1 MLSGI
6 FVSIFFHAI
15 IITLGVYG
23 LPLIQKTSIEQE
35 IPMVVEIV
43 PVALATNIP
52 TIPKPRKSSAKKK
65 IKFVKNLP
73 VVKEKKIIAPL
84 NKPQEIRET
93 APAPPSPE
101 PKPKPKAKPKA
112 KAKVKID
119 KIELIKKQKK
129 RLKVR
134 KKLAKVRPRR
144 KPEPPDRFAM
154 VLKNLEKDFK
164 RSTPQKKPVVKKKI
178 KTETDLMA
186 RLSKSL
192 SSNPTEFD
200 LDKRVTMNERHA
212 MINAVKRRMEP
223 CWNFQAGSRKAQD
236 IIVEIEV
243 KLRPDGHVLGA
254 IITNR
259 SELKSDPFK
268 LAAGESALRA
278 VLNPSCQPYI
288 LPANR
293 YNVWKDIKLTFNPR
307 EMLGR

>member
-1 MLSGI
+1 MRS
-6 FVSIFFHAI
+6 SIFISTLLHAF

-23 LPLIQKTSIEQE
+23 LPIIQKTSFEQE

-43 PVALATNIP
+43 PMALTTNIP
-52 TIPKPRKSSAKKK
+52 SSSKPGKRPLKTKTKPKKKSS
-65 IKFVKNLP
+65 
-73 VVKEKKIIAPL
+73 VVKEKKVSAPL
-84 NKPQEIRET
+84 NIPKKEREIV
-93 APAPPSPE
+93 PPP
-101 PKPKPKAKPKA
+101 PKPKPKPKPKI
-112 KAKVKID
+112 KTKTMV
-119 KIELIKKQKK
+119 ELIKKPKTK
-129 RLKVR
+129 LKALR
-134 KKLAKVRPRR
+134 KLAKVRPRR

-164 RSTPQKKPVVKKKI
+164 TPVSKHKKIAKKKI
-178 KTETDLMA
+178 KIESDLME

-192 SSNPTEFD
+192 SRQPTEFD
-200 LDKRVTMNERHA
+200 VDKRVTMNERHA
-212 MINAVKRRMEP
+212 MINAVKKKMEP
-223 CWNFQAGSRKAQD
+223 CWNFQAGSKKAQD
-236 IIVEIEV
+236 IIVEIQV
-243 KLRPDGHVLGA
+243 KLRPNGYVLDA

-293 YNVWKDIKLTFNPR
+293 YDVWKDIKLTFNPR